1 MGIPSF
7 SYRLILVIYKYN
19 KPFPNYHQ
27 FTGFVFRYLTHIF
40 GAHLADLLPLKQTTH
55 LRHVL
60 DFNLAMILMSTS
72 GSLGRYISMPPPVII
87 WWRCLLAA
95 LFLYLFCR
103 WKKIDLSVNIAHDGF
118 SIILAAALLGGHWIT
133 YFYAL
138 HLSNVAIGMLSLFT
152 YPVFTALL
160 EPVLLKSKFNFRHI
174 GLGMLALLGIY
185 LLAPDFD
192 MENNHF
198 QGILFGLVSS
208 LLYALRNILLKKK
221 VARYQGSTLM
231 FYQLLIAMVLFV
243 PVLFIYDSS
252 GITSQWPA
260 VVALALVTTAIG
272 HTMFVMGLKHFS
284 VSTASIISSSQ
295 PIYGIII
302 GMVFL
307 HEIPQWNTVLG
318 GALILTTV
326 VIESVRSY
334 SASDR
339 SSA

>member
-1 MGIPSF
+1 M
-7 SYRLILVIYKYN
+7 
-19 KPFPNYHQ
+19 
-27 FTGFVFRYLTHIF
+27 
-40 GAHLADLLPLKQTTH
+40 KQTTH
-55 LRHVL
+55 FRHVIDL
-60 DFNLAMILMSTS
+60 NLAMILMSTS
-72 GSLGRYISMPPPVII
+72 GSLGRYIALPPPVTI

-95 LFLYLFCR
+95 IFLYIFCR
-103 WKKIDLSVNIAHDGF
+103 WKKINLSINLAHDGF
-118 SIILAAALLGGHWIT
+118 SIITAAALLGGHWVT

-152 YPVFTALL
+152 YPVFTAFL
-160 EPVLLKSKFNFRHI
+160 EPILLKSKFNFWHI
-174 GLGMLALLGIY
+174 GLGALALVGIY

-192 MENNHF
+192 MENSYV

-243 PVLFIYDSS
+243 PVLFLYDSS
-252 GITSQWPA
+252 GITEQWPA
-260 VVALALVTTAIG
+260 VITLALVTTAIG
-272 HTMFVMGLKHFS
+272 HTMFIMGLKHFS

-302 GMVFL
+302 GMIFL
-307 HEIPQWNTVLG
+307 HEIPQWNTIIG

-326 VIESVRSY
+326 VIESIRSY
-334 SASDR
+334 S
-339 SSA
+339 SSARNTS